1 MTTRYSKEKKVN
13 SVSSGYD
20 NPDIVDDLTIPSCT
34 IEDVDRAV
42 FNLFNEEI
50 PLFVK
55 RKDELKKPPVIFAT
69 GERFALLARNKPL
82 RDKSNA
88 LILPLVSIVRSGI
101 DQAGAKGAT
110 QFQGAPIL
118 VKSRISKDDLIFQR
132 LQNKYGF
139 KNDDNLVV
147 KPGRQTD
154 KGKGGGTVP
163 GKISS
168 RREPVNIPM
177 KVREGTVLTPSVTKN
192 IIEYIE
198 MPPIKQYTANYEIT
212 FWTQY
217 TQEMNA
223 LITIM
228 MGSYVESRMR
238 TYSIKTASGYRFSA
252 FVDAALN
259 PQNNFDDFTDAERLV
274 KYSFT
279 MSVAAY
285 MVAPQ
290 TPGLPQPLRR
300 FVSAPNFS
308 FDAAGIAG
316 GVPASAPPGAVP
328 SGQAG
333 TYVLDDLA
341 SEGDPLP
348 PSSVGAASTGGSAG
362 GIMAQAQNFAEK
374 VTRGQAEQLAAGFPG
389 ATKVILGGTD
399 FNNVGTTKKSSAPTT
414 IITIVD
420 PFTGETSYREIT
432 VKMANPRKGETV
444 FRDSQQPSS
453 GFEIDFGLLVED

>member
-20 NPDIVDDLTIPSCT
+20 NPDAVDDLTIPSCT

-69 GERFALLARNKPL
+69 GERFALLARNRPL

-88 LILPLVSIVRSGI
+88 LILPLISIVRSGI
-101 DQAGAKGAT
+101 DQLGAKGAT
-110 QFQGAPIL
+110 QFQGSPIL

-139 KNDDNLVV
+139 KNDDNMVI
-147 KPGRQTD
+147 KPGNQTD
-154 KGKGGGTVP
+154 LGVGSGTDP

-168 RREPVNIPM
+168 RKSPANIPM
-177 KVREGTVLTPSVTKN
+177 KVREGIILTPSVAKN

-223 LITIM
+223 LLTIM

-238 TYSIKTASGYRFSA
+238 TYSIKTPSGYRFSA

-308 FDAAGIAG
+308 FDAAGTIG

-333 TYVLDDLA
+333 AYVLDNLA
-341 SEGDPLP
+341 SEGDPMP
-348 PSSVGAASTGGSAG
+348 PGSIGASSADGV
-362 GIMAQAQNFAEK
+362 MAQAESFAEK
-374 VTRGQAEQLAAGFPG
+374 VARGQAEQLAAGFPG

-420 PFTGETSYREIT
+420 PFTGEISYREIT

-444 FRDSQQPSS
+444 FRDSQLPSG